1 MTIIMPPATWTYYNE
16 TSNQSGKITI
26 TSLSPDHIEFK
37 DIHGNTIHL
46 MAPLNQVSTMFQ
58 TFHVGP
64 EKL

>member
-46 MAPLNQVSTMFQ
+46 MAPLNQVPDT
-58 TFHVGP
+58 V
-64 EKL
+64 L